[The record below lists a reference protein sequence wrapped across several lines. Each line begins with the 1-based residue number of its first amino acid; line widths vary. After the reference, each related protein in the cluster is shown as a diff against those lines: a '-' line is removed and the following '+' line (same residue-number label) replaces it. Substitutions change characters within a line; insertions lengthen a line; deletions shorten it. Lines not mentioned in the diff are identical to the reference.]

1 MSLEG
6 RIYQFRLT
14 KVELAELALRLT
26 WDSFML
32 GKKRYLLIT
41 AGILLIIP
49 ALGGILAIGAGLTTA
64 LLSLPFF
71 LFQALQNLTIF
82 FLVLTVFKFLSYFWT
97 FSRQPVSQEMR
108 LRLENGCL
116 YEDNVSVVHQGS
128 SFTAFPETP
137 GPAALKARA
146 FPEKPLLSRPA
157 QAPVRRTGRNP
168 GLQSLLKRVLPL

>member
-32 GKKRYLLIT
+32 GKMRYLLIT

-82 FLVLTVFKFLSYFWT
+82 FLVLTVLKFLSYF
-97 FSRQPVSQEMR
+97 
-108 LRLENGCL
+108 
-116 YEDNVSVVHQGS
+116 
-128 SFTAFPETP
+128 
-137 GPAALKARA
+137 
-146 FPEKPLLSRPA
+146 
-157 QAPVRRTGRNP
+157 
-168 GLQSLLKRVLPL
+168 

>member
-32 GKKRYLLIT
+32 GKKRYFMIT

-64 LLSLPFF
+64 LLADCCLIAAFSSLLANLLFF
-71 LFQALQNLTIF
+71 LPMQAATA
-82 FLVLTVFKFLSYFWT
+82 
-97 FSRQPVSQEMR
+97 P
-108 LRLENGCL
+108 G
-116 YEDNVSVVHQGS
+116 GS
-128 SFTAFPETP
+128 
-137 GPAALKARA
+137 LI
-146 FPEKPLLSRPA
+146 L
-157 QAPVRRTGRNP
+157 
-168 GLQSLLKRVLPL
+168 